1 MNIGK
6 KLKYLRLSLGLN
18 RKQFAHGVVN
28 ETYLAYVENEEGK
41 IRAKDL
47 IAILNQNH
55 LSIIAFLADFG
66 NIQSDSFFYENQAN
80 DAFFN
85 QDVQK
90 LQQSSDS
97 CKNIL
102 IKEVIQL
109 MIAKLNGN
117 QSNFSSQIKADIK
130 KTFWELESWNPNSL
144 WVLSNTMEIYDFDD
158 LEGLVNSVF
167 HKFNDFDDYD
177 DEVIKLLATI
187 TLNYLEICLSQ
198 DNINEQ
204 EVNRTKNY
212 LNKLPSTSTVAFEK
226 VKGNYF
232 LALHHSDYKIAEKIK
247 KILS

>member
-1 MNIGK
+1 
-6 KLKYLRLSLGLN
+6 
-18 RKQFAHGVVN
+18 
-28 ETYLAYVENEEGK
+28 
-41 IRAKDL
+41 
-47 IAILNQNH
+47 
-55 LSIIAFLADFG
+55 
-66 NIQSDSFFYENQAN
+66 
-80 DAFFN
+80 
-85 QDVQK
+85 
-90 LQQSSDS
+90 
-97 CKNIL
+97 
-102 IKEVIQL
+102 

-117 QSNFSSQIKADIK
+117 QSNFSSQIKANIK
-130 KTFWELESWNPNSL
+130 KIFWEMESWNPNSL

-212 LNKLPSTSTVAFEK
+212 LNKLPSTSPVAFEK
-226 VKGNYF
+226 VKGNYL
-232 LALHHSDYKIAEKIK
+232 LAVDQSDYKIAEKIE